1 MSSITRQALLTII
14 SFTALALVL
23 LLTVSAEAKELKFLK
38 VPGSATPTASE
49 GKDVKQRQIVVE
61 SNEGSTPTAKKLA
74 DATPKAKVPEATPQT
89 DADDEDD
96 GAQAADAPDDAA
108 PQASA
113 AADDDDDAAPQ
124 ASADDD
130 DDDTA
135 EAAAATPAPIP
146 LTRARHGYGYGYGY
160 GYRPAYD
167 GYRYRPAYDGCD

>member
-74 DATPKAKVPEATPQT
+74 DATPKAKLPAATPQT

-96 GAQAADAPDDAA
+96 GAQATDAPDDAA

-113 AADDDDDAAPQ
+113 A
-124 ASADDD
+124 ADDD

-146 LTRARHGYGYGYGY
+146 LTRARHGGYRYGYGYGYGY
-160 GYRPAYD
+160 GYRPT
-167 GYRYRPAYDGCD
+167 YDGCD